1 MRDSWLTR
9 STYEFLAICDL
20 YTRSLYINYLTH
32 EVFGQGLC
40 SLGLWSSVFIFRFLD
55 TLRFRVE
62 CWLQIYRLSFI
73 YCLSAI
79 SWITWM
85 RPADWDGIGW
95 DVNFLFSYNTIF
107 QGSIFPFVGW
117 SQTDLMW
124 TIKITSK
131 VALWTSEVLLNY
143 KIFSKI
149 LIRFIHLPCV
159 LIASLIHLKLL
170 K

>member
-1 MRDSWLTR
+1 MRESWLTQ
-9 STYEFLAICDL
+9 STYEFLSDPWGL
-20 YTRSLYINYLTH
+20 RSRSLFSRSL
-32 EVFGQGLC
+32 VFGLH
-40 SLGLWSSVFIFRFLD
+40 FRFLD

-79 SWITWM
+79 GWITWM
-85 RPADWDGIGW
+85 RLADWDGIGW

-107 QGSIFPFVGW
+107 QGSIFPFVGQ
-117 SQTDLMW
+117 SETNLMC

-131 VALWTSEVLLNY
+131 VALRTSEVLLNY

-170 K
+170 E

>member
-1 MRDSWLTR
+1 MRESWLTR

-20 YTRSLYINYLTH
+20 CTRALYMNYLTH

-55 TLRFRVE
+55 TLRFHVE
-62 CWLQIYRLSFI
+62 CWPQIYRLSFI

-95 DVNFLFSYNTIF
+95 DVNFLFSSNTIF
-107 QGSIFPFVGW
+107 EGSIFPFIGW
-117 SQTDLMW
+117 FQINLMW

-131 VALWTSEVLLNY
+131 VARWTSEVLLNY

>member
-1 MRDSWLTR
+1 MRESWLTR

-55 TLRFRVE
+55 TLRFHVE
-62 CWLQIYRLSFI
+62 CWPQIYRLSFI

-95 DVNFLFSYNTIF
+95 DVNFLFSSNTIF
-107 QGSIFPFVGW
+107 EGSIFPFIGW
-117 SQTDLMW
+117 FQTNLMW

-131 VALWTSEVLLNY
+131 VARWTSEVLLNY